1 MPGSV
6 IGSISIAVQAS
17 GRAIVTL
24 FGHRSDDML
33 DMAEVYGSVEGE
45 LWMLNREGGHGKR
58 CHVTWIAAKRANE
71 KSSRSSLG
79 RALLTSQA
87 ALSQKFMPCR
97 SGTNIT

>member
-33 DMAEVYGSVEGE
+33 DMAEVYGSC
-45 LWMLNREGGHGKR
+45 R
-58 CHVTWIAAKRANE
+58 
-71 KSSRSSLG
+71 G
-79 RALLTSQA
+79 RTVDAQ
-87 ALSQKFMPCR
+87 
-97 SGTNIT
+97 